1 MFGSMRLSNGRAVT
15 ALLVPD
21 SAVMTDQAGKMVMTI
36 GKNGQPTPV
45 PVVVGPVIDGLRV
58 IKSGLSADTKVVIR
72 GQQRIMPGAPIQPKL
87 TKVVA
92 EPSKAASPV
101 AVEQRSGSAT
111 FAN

>member
-1 MFGSMRLSNGRAVT
+1 
-15 ALLVPD
+15 
-21 SAVMTDQAGKMVMTI
+21 
-36 GKNGQPTPV
+36 
-45 PVVVGPVIDGLRV
+45 
-58 IKSGLSADTKVVIR
+58 
-72 GQQRIMPGAPIQPKL
+72 MPGAPIQPKL